1 MTSEKT
7 RLEFLHRMG
16 IRSYVPKRQ
25 LPGALASIRLV
36 PSDGSA
42 FPAIEAHGANTGSAK
57 VSSAS
62 KVEHRIQS
70 LASVKALLAK
80 PAISDLKT
88 ANASAA
94 QTNATP
100 QSGGSEPSTPA
111 SEVLRKP
118 INQAQEHATRLN
130 HDVSLHKKLPD
141 TSAVQDAIETPE
153 QPVHLVVF
161 QYQSLCVVSALGE
174 ARGIYSLDPVHRV
187 LIGDAIRLTLG
198 DYDANQLR
206 EQELHWPLLG
216 KNAAKRGTAHEFLS
230 GFFDAQSPELLIDF
244 GGVVQSI
251 VLGAKRLQAETL
263 TELAGDA
270 SKRTELADQL
280 IRFQP

>member
-42 FPAIEAHGANTGSAK
+42 FPAIEAHGANTDSAK

-62 KVEHRIQS
+62 KVEHGIQS

-80 PAISDLKT
+80 PAINDLKT
-88 ANASAA
+88 ANAQAA
-94 QTNATP
+94 QTDATP
-100 QSGGSEPSTPA
+100 QSGSYEQSTPA
-111 SEVLRKP
+111 NGVSHKP
-118 INQAQEHATRLN
+118 TDQNTDQSKHLN
-130 HDVSLHKKLPD
+130 NTASHQQNLPGA
-141 TSAVQDAIETPE
+141 SAVQDAIDAPE

-174 ARGIYSLDPVHRV
+174 AQGIYSLDPVHRV

-216 KNAAKRGTAHEFLS
+216 KNAPKRGTAHEFLS

-263 TELAGDA
+263 NELVGDA
-270 SKRTELADQL
+270 SKRTQLADQL

>member
-1 MTSEKT
+1 
-7 RLEFLHRMG
+7 MG

-42 FPAIEAHGANTGSAK
+42 FPAIEAHGAKPGSAN

-62 KVEHRIQS
+62 KTENGIQS

-88 ANASAA
+88 ANAKAA

-100 QSGGSEPSTPA
+100 QSGSSEQSTPA
-111 SEVLRKP
+111 NEVP
-118 INQAQEHATRLN
+118 INQDQEHATRLN
-130 HDVSLHKKLPD
+130 HNASHQQSLPD
-141 TSAVQDAIETPE
+141 APAVQDAIETPE

-174 ARGIYSLDPVHRV
+174 AQGIYSLDPVHRV

-198 DYDANQLR
+198 NYDANQLR

-216 KNAAKRGTAHEFLS
+216 KNAPKRGTAHEFLF

-263 TELAGDA
+263 DELVGDA